1 MNPKSS
7 SSFSK
12 EDAIKALTSL
22 GLSLGEA
29 KTYSSLAGMGPI
41 HATTL
46 AGLAKVPQPKIY
58 GYLESLVQ
66 KTFVTRQSK
75 KGIPDSY
82 MAVPYE
88 LVIETLENELQT
100 KIKAANRYF
109 EQVKETERKRDVEDL
124 FSYFE
129 GERAVFAGLKTIFDT
144 VQKNVM
150 IVLINSE
157 DESMIK
163 KFLEERKQKVPDL
176 EILQLE
182 PSDRLQKVPPIKKL
196 LNTEGFQELLN
207 KRPTMFYVDVD
218 FEKNVSSSMNLVLP
232 PIEKF
237 SQALINIKHPIALQ
251 MQVQL
256 FSGLLDSLKT
266 IGMKTREL

>member
-1 MNPKSS
+1 MKSKSS

-12 EDAIKALTSL
+12 EDAIKALSSL

-29 KTYSSLAGMGPI
+29 KTYTSLVGLGPI

-46 AGLAKVPQPKIY
+46 AGLAEVPQPKIY

-66 KTFVTRQSK
+66 KIFVTRQSK

-88 LVIETLENELQT
+88 IVIETLENKMQN

-109 EQVKETERKRDVEDL
+109 EQVKEEERTRDVEDL

-129 GERAVFAGLKTIFDT
+129 GKKAVFAGLKTIFDN
-144 VQKNVM
+144 VQKNIIM
-150 IVLINSE
+150 VLINSFDAE
-157 DESMIK
+157 VIQK
-163 KFLEERKQKVPDL
+163 LIEERKKEKPNL
-176 EILQLE
+176 EILELE
-182 PSDRLQKVPPIKKL
+182 SSDRLLKVPPIKKL
-196 LNTEGFQELLN
+196 MNTEGFQDLLM

-218 FEKNVSSSMNLVLP
+218 FEESTCTSMNLVLP
-232 PIEKF
+232 PIDDF
-237 SQALINIKHPIALQ
+237 GQALINIKHPIALRF
-251 MQVQL
+251 QVQL
-256 FSGLLDSLKT
+256 VSSILDTLKNIGLKVKE
-266 IGMKTREL
+266 M